1 MHRMEDILHDGVPLG
16 RGVKYEKPIFY
27 QEDQK
32 KTDRVKKSGCGGEDE
47 IKEYPDCRKRH

>member
-16 RGVKYEKPIFY
+16 RGVKLEKPIFY
-27 QEDQK
+27 QKDQK